1 MVSGNVKAEDSQ
13 TSSVIHV
20 GDETFFSE
28 VIQSSIPVLVD
39 FWAPWCGPCRMLGPV
54 IDTISNEL
62 KGKIKVVKIN
72 VDESPQIAGTLQ
84 IQAVP
89 MLAVFRNGNL
99 VKAAAGLRPKQEIIR
114 MIETSDEKH

>member
-1 MVSGNVKAEDSQ
+1 M
-13 TSSVIHV
+13 
-20 GDETFFSE
+20 FYSE
-28 VIQSSIPVLVD
+28 VLQSEIPVLVD

-72 VDESPQIAGTLQ
+72 VDDSPRIAGTLQ

-89 MLAVFRNGNL
+89 MLAVFRDGNL
-99 VKAAAGLRPKQEIIR
+99 VKAAAGVRPKQDIIR
-114 MIETSDEKH
+114 MIEASGDKH